1 MKKITP
7 KTRVRISS
15 SAIHNFLGLTFWDY
29 NNKFE
34 VTKYMYDNFN
44 MKFTSKRIG
53 LYYFS
58 IGDKTRYSLF
68 LLKHHDLIRD
78 KYSW

>member
-15 SAIHNFLGLTFWDY
+15 SAIHNFLGLNFWDY
-29 NNKFE
+29 NNKSE
-34 VTKYMYDNFN
+34 VIKYMYDNFN

-58 IGDKTRYSLF
+58 IGDNAKYSLF